1 MVFFLSFLKGLVEF
15 STPRLKTFWRYA
27 KVEFKPPISEIPE
40 VTSGVSNLLAS
51 AKSGKWKHVTVKVIK
66 FILDNSL
73 REFGFHET
81 FIPCYKSIL
90 GMRILSNDVI
100 MVFMN

>member
-1 MVFFLSFLKGLVEF
+1 LDFSIFFKGLVEF

-51 AKSGKWKHVTVKVIK
+51 AKSGKWKHLTVKVRKLLLDSSIYE
-66 FILDNSL
+66 FIFVKRL
-73 REFGFHET
+73 RSF
-81 FIPCYKSIL
+81 KSIL
-90 GMRILSNDVI
+90 GIRIKSFYRMILSW
-100 MVFMN
+100 FS

>member
-66 FILDNSL
+66 LILDNSL
-73 REFGFHET
+73 REFNYSTSTKRLYHDISQF
-81 FIPCYKSIL
+81 
-90 GMRILSNDVI
+90 
-100 MVFMN
+100 